1 MNKIESSDSMFNKM
15 ILIAN
20 LYYKEKLSQQ
30 EIAKKLNISRPWVSK
45 LLARA
50 EESGIVK
57 IEVMTPFTENA
68 ALESALMHK
77 YYIKHVGV
85 IKSENATRDD
95 LALAA
100 ANYFIS
106 ELRPEDVVGVG
117 WGTSVSRL
125 ISATES
131 LCFPK
136 VKVVPLA
143 GSFGNT
149 MDLFPNLSSIRLA
162 KTINGVAEVIH
173 APAVCSSQ
181 EEYEALMNNGQTQK
195 LLYMG
200 EHADILLLGMG
211 TFEISSQPQFGIFKP
226 GDIAELKARQVM
238 GDIALQ
244 YLDVNGN
251 PIDTDFTRRLIRA
264 NIFKASANARTS
276 IDIAEGVYKKDII
289 HAVLSLKLVNALFTD
304 EETALALLGI

>member
-85 IKSENATRDD
+85 IKSDNTTRDD

-106 ELRPEDVVGVG
+106 ELRPEDIVGVG

-173 APAVCSSQ
+173 APAVCSSPK
-181 EEYEALMNNGQTQK
+181 EYEALMNNDQTQK

-211 TFEISSQPQFGIFKP
+211 TFEVSSQPQFGIFKP
-226 GDIAELKARQVM
+226 GDITELKAKQVM

-276 IDIAEGVYKKDII
+276 IGIAEGAYKKDII